1 MSLQKLWEKYR
12 QGTVFNYS
20 VLPKEL
26 RKKGECLELDARCMI
41 VSRGEFPHWIYFILE
56 GTVTGI
62 REYADGNEYSYFQL
76 DKQNGSIGLLE
87 ILARKDRYIATIV
100 STTKVKLLR
109 IEAEVIYEA
118 IMEDKS
124 LLRRSMSLLA
134 EDLYQRSGKEGILY
148 YFQGIDRV
156 RYYLTSYY
164 EEHREDAENGKL
176 IVRAE
181 YQDIAS
187 SIGVSVR
194 TVGRNLQKLK
204 ESGEI
209 GSSKKKIMVSDIQ
222 YHQMLDSLYL

>member
-1 MSLQKLWEKYR
+1 M
-12 QGTVFNYS
+12 
-20 VLPKEL
+20 
-26 RKKGECLELDARCMI
+26 DARCMI

-134 EDLYQRSGKEGILY
+134 EDLYQRQQERENILY
-148 YFQGIDRV
+148 QEQTGRLLYVVYHSSSFGHHFGH
-156 RYYLTSYY
+156 L
-164 EEHREDAENGKL
+164 GK
-176 IVRAE
+176 I
-181 YQDIAS
+181 
-187 SIGVSVR
+187 
-194 TVGRNLQKLK
+194 
-204 ESGEI
+204 
-209 GSSKKKIMVSDIQ
+209 
-222 YHQMLDSLYL
+222 

>member
-1 MSLQKLWEKYR
+1 
-12 QGTVFNYS
+12 
-20 VLPKEL
+20 
-26 RKKGECLELDARCMI
+26 
-41 VSRGEFPHWIYFILE
+41 
-56 GTVTGI
+56 
-62 REYADGNEYSYFQL
+62 
-76 DKQNGSIGLLE
+76 
-87 ILARKDRYIATIV
+87 
-100 STTKVKLLR
+100 
-109 IEAEVIYEA
+109 
-118 IMEDKS
+118 MEDKS

-156 RYYLTSYY
+156 GYYLTSYY

-209 GSSKKKIMVSDIQ
+209 GSSKKKIIVSDIQ